1 MITEKKKNHLPLAF
15 HNSWGGFC
23 VELAIV
29 SFTRHESTRSMRG
42 VGAWILLCNIFF
54 ETHG

>member
-1 MITEKKKNHLPLAF
+1 MITEKKNHLPLAF